1 MVNYLLAIYF
11 IYIYVYYGEKER
23 ERIMGL
29 TDLNITKGKYNLNR
43 VSGNPIYK
51 SSIVKENK
59 KNAEK
64 YEAMFNKFDRDG
76 NGYLNTTEQAD
87 LTKFFK
93 TFDSDGNGKLS
104 KDEFNAY
111 EDGKVIRKFFKKI
124 MKTMNKSEAIP
135 VEEVEANNK
144 KPQAALAAD
153 VGPVVEIT
161 DEEYEA
167 AVKKQNDTTTNND
180 LHKYVVQMD
189 ESLTNVLKKSL
200 AAQGITDPTPEQLKE
215 AKEQFKQDN
224 PNAIKT
230 NKKGYEFLLVGAEVK
245 LRGEVAYE
253 KDSKGAIAD
262 WCEKYPHLVLHPQGK
277 PSADAPVTEEP
288 AADAS
293 TTESPAAEAPEA
305 PAVEQ
310 KTPEERAKEAE
321 ENLKSIQPDLTPE
334 HKIDENLQSNAR
346 TINET
351 KDKAKIHKEALDELL
366 TDDWFGAPNVSKE
379 LKRIDENMVAY
390 VADETIADR
399 IDNILGLD
407 KDDVKTGILDK
418 LKSKAEKCGL
428 LTDDEKAALDKDMS
442 LEEMQGWINS
452 LKERIIADDAATLQ
466 AAADNKAEVE
476 KEQKALKELN
486 DNKALIDESLQSVVR
501 TVDMVQNEPDNVER
515 ETVEF
520 GDNTTREK
528 IKIKADGTTISIVRD
543 AEGNIKRIAVMN
555 PNGPDP
561 IYDII
566 FEKDIVFVDPD
577 KTMSGTQNSDEKEI
591 NTLNFIN
598 FENLKALIEK
608 ISQKP
613 EAAKTEAT
621 EEVAEEVAEETAEEV
636 AEEAAEEVAEETAEE
651 AAEEAG
657 DKDKEELKQ

>member
-1 MVNYLLAIYF
+1 
-11 IYIYVYYGEKER
+11 
-23 ERIMGL
+23 
-29 TDLNITKGKYNLNR
+29 
-43 VSGNPIYK
+43 
-51 SSIVKENK
+51 
-59 KNAEK
+59 
-64 YEAMFNKFDRDG
+64 
-76 NGYLNTTEQAD
+76 
-87 LTKFFK
+87 
-93 TFDSDGNGKLS
+93 
-104 KDEFNAY
+104 
-111 EDGKVIRKFFKKI
+111 
-124 MKTMNKSEAIP
+124 
-135 VEEVEANNK
+135 
-144 KPQAALAAD
+144 
-153 VGPVVEIT
+153 
-161 DEEYEA
+161 
-167 AVKKQNDTTTNND
+167 
-180 LHKYVVQMD
+180 
-189 ESLTNVLKKSL
+189 
-200 AAQGITDPTPEQLKE
+200 
-215 AKEQFKQDN
+215 
-224 PNAIKT
+224 
-230 NKKGYEFLLVGAEVK
+230 
-245 LRGEVAYE
+245 
-253 KDSKGAIAD
+253 
-262 WCEKYPHLVLHPQGK
+262 
-277 PSADAPVTEEP
+277 
-288 AADAS
+288 
-293 TTESPAAEAPEA
+293 
-305 PAVEQ
+305 
-310 KTPEERAKEAE
+310 
-321 ENLKSIQPDLTPE
+321 
-334 HKIDENLQSNAR
+334 
-346 TINET
+346 
-351 KDKAKIHKEALDELL
+351 
-366 TDDWFGAPNVSKE
+366 
-379 LKRIDENMVAY
+379 MVAY

-501 TVDMVQNEPDNVER
+501 TVDMAQNEPDNVER

-613 EAAKTEAT
+613 EAAETEAT
-621 EEVAEEVAEETAEEV
+621 EEV